1 MAAVCHPNSSPSPS
15 PSRTTT
21 PTPTSTSTST
31 TSTLISTLPTHT
43 LTHAHAH
50 TRTHTRSPTS
60 QSQPQPQTFA
70 RRSPPAHAHS
80 SSTAATV
87 TPAAVAAVP
96 SLGPDSIPLTTTAA
110 GALTRTVSGPIPH
123 FASLTA
129 RPGTISADSRLSSPP
144 RPHKSPSLL
153 SVAIATLDRSITNR
167 AESLTRNLQSAATF
181 DRLSLALESP
191 AISEPAVSDRS
202 SKGRVLTRGSS
213 ASSNPTL
220 LSLVTDTRRAS
231 QVSLKDPI
239 STPYSKTDASQ
250 PLPIL
255 RSSPASKMHQTSSRL
270 LRMTDD
276 DRPFTRDFKDLFS
289 TLIVSLLPLSS
300 HRVRLTR
307 VEHTFLSEDAINNL
321 GSLKFSQSNR
331 MPDPKDPT
339 RIVTTT
345 TTTTFSMAK
354 DMARSIC
361 QRFLDARFIESA
373 DGKLQP
379 VYTMKGAVWQ
389 LTPKG
394 VCVLD
399 RFCSRNGIQQRQ
411 IGDLVALGSSHLC
424 ILERDPATD
433 KLVMD
438 RGTMEVVFRRLCGG
452 QLGLNIKSNVN
463 TADSD
468 SLSDYRDGYTGVKM
482 ASERK
487 LNGKVYKDTFTGKG
501 CSDWL
506 MDCCTTV
513 DRRETYEMASLFVEY
528 DLMVSIQQDRAY
540 IATSSSAA
548 IFQPT
553 KNAIYQL
560 TPRGKEILSGIGR
573 GRTSESDGVG
583 TSGRPGVARDSNTQ
597 RLDKILN
604 DAALR
609 LLFRENLR
617 ETHCEENLSFYIEVD
632 QFVRGCRGAIK
643 SAQRN
648 PSSTSM
654 DSIKEIMAQAYGIYN
669 AFLAPG
675 SPCELN
681 IDHQLRSNLATRM
694 TKAVGQ
700 DVAMIETLQE
710 VIGLFEGAQNAV
722 FKLMASDSVPKF
734 LRNAKY
740 EHTLKNYD
748 FDSIA
753 TSGQPNS
760 FLHHYRKTGK
770 MFSKIM
776 TVGLFAA
783 GAFAQGSAPMMTGTG
798 VQAVAATAASSMS
811 MVLTTAAANNNV
823 AAANGTVWQYYS
835 TDVTSVTVVNQFTT
849 MVAEATTLTY
859 NDCEYPATK
868 GEVVTVTDCPCT
880 ITTTYPTMTSSLC
893 SSYHPVTA
901 ITAAPTSMGY
911 PPKPQ
916 PTMTRSVYQVGAA
929 APAAA
934 GALGNV
940 VGFVVAAA
948 AVVLGL

>member
-1 MAAVCHPNSSPSPS
+1 MAAIYYHPSPS
-15 PSRTTT
+15 P
-21 PTPTSTSTST
+21 TPTSAPP
-31 TSTLISTLPTHT
+31 IS
-43 LTHAHAH
+43 A
-50 TRTHTRSPTS
+50 
-60 QSQPQPQTFA
+60 SQPQSLVLHNQPSYANTSSTVTKSKTSISAAQIPGPGSVSVP
-70 RRSPPAHAHS
+70 SPPAPLPPA
-80 SSTAATV
+80 STGTIATV
-87 TPAAVAAVP
+87 HAKAP
-96 SLGPDSIPLTTTAA
+96 SA
-110 GALTRTVSGPIPH
+110 
-123 FASLTA
+123 
-129 RPGTISADSRLSSPP
+129 PGNRLSISPRTQKP
-144 RPHKSPSLL
+144 VGLL
-153 SVAIATLDRSITNR
+153 AIAAAALDRTIATR
-167 AESLTRNLQSAATF
+167 AEPLLRNLQSSTL
-181 DRLSLALESP
+181 DRLSVALESP
-191 AISEPAVSDRS
+191 TGSEVTTPDRS
-202 SKGRVLTRGSS
+202 SRGRIPTGVSPTSSTLVLPSPSTDAQRSS
-213 ASSNPTL
+213 QASS
-220 LSLVTDTRRAS
+220 
-231 QVSLKDPI
+231 KDPI
-239 STPYSKTDASQ
+239 STPYSATDASQ
-250 PLPIL
+250 PPPIL
-255 RSSPASKMHQTSSRL
+255 LSGLENKMHQTSSRL

-289 TLIVSLLPLSS
+289 TLIVSLLPLSP

-373 DGKLQP
+373 DGKLQA

-411 IGDLVALGSSHLC
+411 IGDLIAQGSSHLC

-438 RGTMEVVFRRLCGG
+438 RGTMEVVFRRLCGANG
-452 QLGLNIKSNVN
+452 GLNIKSSVN
-463 TADSD
+463 SADAD
-468 SLSDYRDGYTGVKM
+468 SLSDYRDGLTGVKM
-482 ASERK
+482 AGERK
-487 LNGKVYKDTFTGKG
+487 INGKVYKDTFTGKG

-528 DLMVSIQQDRAY
+528 ELMESVQPDRAY
-540 IATSSSAA
+540 MATSPSAA

-560 TPRGKEILSGIGR
+560 TTRGKEILNGTGR
-573 GRTSESDGVG
+573 GRTSESEGLG
-583 TSGRPGVARDSNTQ
+583 ASGRPGVARDSNTQ

-617 ETHCEENLSFYIEVD
+617 ETHCEENLSFYLDVEE
-632 QFVRGCRGAIK
+632 FVRSCCGAIK
-643 SAQRN
+643 SAQKN
-648 PSSTSM
+648 PTSTSM
-654 DSIKEIMAQAYGIYN
+654 DGIKEIMAQAYGIYN

-700 DVAMIETLQE
+700 DVAMIDTLHE
-710 VIGLFEGAQNAV
+710 VMALFEDAQNAV

-748 FDSIA
+748 FDSIVIGGNRGPER
-753 TSGQPNS
+753 SQSRSNSKKGQ
-760 FLHHYRKTGK
+760 LR
-770 MFSKIM
+770 
-776 TVGLFAA
+776 
-783 GAFAQGSAPMMTGTG
+783 
-798 VQAVAATAASSMS
+798 
-811 MVLTTAAANNNV
+811 
-823 AAANGTVWQYYS
+823 
-835 TDVTSVTVVNQFTT
+835 
-849 MVAEATTLTY
+849 
-859 NDCEYPATK
+859 
-868 GEVVTVTDCPCT
+868 
-880 ITTTYPTMTSSLC
+880 
-893 SSYHPVTA
+893 
-901 ITAAPTSMGY
+901 
-911 PPKPQ
+911 
-916 PTMTRSVYQVGAA
+916 
-929 APAAA
+929 
-934 GALGNV
+934 
-940 VGFVVAAA
+940 
-948 AVVLGL
+948 